1 MWLFPPILYIFPLHD
16 VKRKFKGNVPKRS
29 LIWLFIHLRNKL
41 ALRNYVDIC
50 YEMNVL
56 VIGDMV
62 C

>member
-1 MWLFPPILYIFPLHD
+1 MWLFPPILYIIHLHD

-29 LIWLFIHLRNKL
+29 LIWLFIHLLNKL
-41 ALRNYVDIC
+41 ALRNYEDIC